1 MINGEVGN
9 LPAVEARFGYDGVA
23 GMASPTIAEGRG
35 VRFTGK
41 ERDAETGLDF
51 SQARYLS
58 SAQGR
63 FTSPDPAGL
72 LAAKPGNPQS
82 WNLYA
87 YVLNNPL
94 IYIDPTGL
102 DCVNATNNQGGFT
115 VNHDTNAAACGD
127 SGGTWV
133 PGYVNESWVSWN
145 KKTGQ
150 YQVASIDAAGSYDP
164 NSGFSST
171 VDYAT
176 FKAGTKTDEN
186 GKCLSGCKGYGF
198 SSAST
203 DWLESQFVGKSG
215 LSGYM
220 QFFSGR
226 DQKLSVFSQM
236 AYGGLAFWKNNW
248 AGPGGMGAPGGRGDW
263 AASVHDFNFDQNG
276 PIKIGMYFNP
286 AISPATAKALIQS
299 NNVLI
304 RNAGGGPQAAKMG
317 MFFGAVNAF
326 QRYMQ
331 SWK

>member
-1 MINGEVGN
+1 MPVC
-9 LPAVEARFGYDGVA
+9 LYD
-23 GMASPTIAEGRG
+23 SGR
-35 VRFTGK
+35 RSCCTSK

-51 SQARYLS
+51 FEARYMS
-58 SAQGR
+58 AAQGR

-72 LAAKPGNPQS
+72 LAAQPGNPQS
-82 WNLYA
+82 WNLYS
-87 YVLNNPL
+87 YVMNNPL
-94 IYIDPTGL
+94 IYVDPNGL
-102 DCVNATNNQGGFT
+102 DCVSATDDHKGAVDHNGNAE
-115 VNHDTNAAACGD
+115 ACGTA
-127 SGGTWV
+127 GGTWV
-133 PGYVNESWVSWN
+133 PGYVDESWVSWN
-145 KKTGQ
+145 KNTGQ

-164 NSGFSST
+164 NSGFNST

-176 FKAGTKTDEN
+176 FKAGAKTDEN

-203 DWLESQFVGKSG
+203 DLIESQFVGKSG
-215 LSGYM
+215 LNGYLG
-220 QFFSGR
+220 FLAGR
-226 DQKLSVFSQM
+226 DQKLSLFSQI
-236 AYGGLAFWKNNW
+236 AYGGLAFWNNHW

-286 AISPATAKALIQS
+286 TISPTTAKALIQS
-299 NNVLI
+299 NGMLI

-326 QRYMQ
+326 QFYVQ